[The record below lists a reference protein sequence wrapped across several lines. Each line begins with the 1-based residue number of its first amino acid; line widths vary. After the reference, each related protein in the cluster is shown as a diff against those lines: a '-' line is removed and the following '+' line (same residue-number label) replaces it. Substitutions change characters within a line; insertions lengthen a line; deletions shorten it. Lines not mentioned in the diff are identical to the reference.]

1 MVKLEET
8 YNRSTELRH
17 FLYRMLAVC
26 ALLLRFQSYVITFL
40 GITANGWCYE
50 QVCLA
55 GMSKLPKMLLAN
67 LLIARVIRWHG
78 LLNDK
83 LKLKHETKFLLK

>member
-40 GITANGWCYE
+40 GITANYHLYKTL
-50 QVCLA
+50 V
-55 GMSKLPKMLLAN
+55 MN
-67 LLIARVIRWHG
+67 Y
-78 LLNDK
+78 
-83 LKLKHETKFLLK
+83 